1 MGRCMQMTDNKFTH
15 ASRNILTSATT
26 GKHFANDKRS
36 SKLLHTMIRGGTE
49 LPAPLS
55 PLPFPFTPRD
65 IIKIQLIYSAAQL
78 AV

>member
-1 MGRCMQMTDNKFTH
+1 
-15 ASRNILTSATT
+15 
-26 GKHFANDKRS
+26 
-36 SKLLHTMIRGGTE
+36 MIRGGTE